1 TGISGFVGS
10 FLGARLFAEGS
21 AVAGIDNLNDYYDP
35 ALKNLRLASL
45 KALNG
50 SEFFCGKLAKVSF
63 VNNVFQSLRPRIV
76 VHLGAQ
82 AGVRYSLQTPRIYV
96 DSNVVGF
103 LNILES
109 CRLTHLSH
117 LVYASTNS
125 YYGANPKLPF
135 STKDIVDHPISLY
148 AATKKSNERMARAYA
163 HLYGLAVTGLRFFTV
178 YGPWDLP
185 VMAYFAFTRR
195 ILAGETI
202 VI

>member
-1 TGISGFVGS
+1 MI
-10 FLGARLFAEGS
+10 
-21 AVAGIDNLNDYYDP
+21 P

-63 VNNVFQSLRPRIV
+63 VNNVFQSLRPRVV

-96 DSNVVGF
+96 DSNVVGS

-117 LVYASTNS
+117 LVYASTSS
-125 YYGANPKLPF
+125 YYGANPKLR
-135 STKDIVDHPISLY
+135 T
-148 AATKKSNERMARAYA
+148 T
-163 HLYGLAVTGLRFFTV
+163 
-178 YGPWDLP
+178 
-185 VMAYFAFTRR
+185 
-195 ILAGETI
+195 
-202 VI
+202 